1 MSSFSFG
8 NKVRTMQRA
17 DLEQLVFKMED
28 QLLNVIDDEARLN
41 QEGEILPADRQPDH
55 VAEIMRLIEF

>member
-1 MSSFSFG
+1 
-8 NKVRTMQRA
+8 
-17 DLEQLVFKMED
+17 LVFKMED